1 MAQDAIAAQAEIA
14 KLRFQLARYRRAEFG
29 RSSEKLAHEA
39 EQLELAIEALEADQA
54 ELLATASPSVATVIE
69 SAVEAQKP
77 ARRPLPEQLPR
88 EDVLHAA
95 PCTCPTC
102 GGALRRIGED
112 ITETLDYVHGRFKV
126 IRHIR
131 EKLSCRF
138 CDNVVA
144 APAPYHAIAR
154 GRAARASSLIS
165 SSRSTTIICPCTAR
179 PRSSPAKA
187 STWKP
192 QPCPAGSLRLVR
204 TARL

>member
-29 RSSEKLAHEA
+29 RSSEKLA
-39 EQLELAIEALEADQA
+39 LEALEADQA

-69 SAVEAQKP
+69 GAVEAQKP

-88 EDVLHAA
+88 EDVPHAA

-112 ITETLDYVHGRFKV
+112 ITETLDYVPGCFKV

-131 EKLSCRF
+131 EKLSCRS
-138 CDNVVA
+138 CDNVIA
-144 APAPYHAIAR
+144 APAPR
-154 GRAARASSLIS
+154 
-165 SSRSTTIICPCTAR
+165 
-179 PRSSPAKA
+179 
-187 STWKP
+187 
-192 QPCPAGSLRLVR
+192 
-204 TARL
+204 